1 MDSRVAHCILH
12 VISCYTTERER
23 KCGWSACGIGTHS
36 LFSALSLWTH
46 NVLFAARRPIA
57 VNEQWTRRTV
67 VHMLNRAVNKQ
78 ANETCIALITKW
90 YKLGYILH
98 EIKPTE
104 RYVAI
109 HEHRTPGSQIASTG
123 ESEREREK
131 DVWLL
136 VDGCLSVHGIRG
148 QRFNDLDGLS
158 KWTHSN
164 ARFSPMRR
172 ARTTPVIYSVFFVFN
187 ICLVYCRFTAIR
199 PAGPVRFRLTFKIN
213 WDSH

>member
-123 ESEREREK
+123 KSESERMMSDFLSTVVCPCTAFAGSDLMISMAFPNEHILTR
-131 DVWLL
+131 DSHPW
-136 VDGCLSVHGIRG
+136 DGHVRLPSFIL
-148 QRFNDLDGLS
+148 F
-158 KWTHSN
+158 
-164 ARFSPMRR
+164 
-172 ARTTPVIYSVFFVFN
+172 FFVFI

-199 PAGPVRFRLTFKIN
+199 PAGPVRFRLAFKIN